1 MAPAEHDA
9 ILELNSALE
18 ALEHHAIHGWGS
30 AGPDKVLVKNSNK
43 EGYLKHDHKCLQAKK
58 RFDKEVIKLLD
69 KRKKSK
75 RTFEGEI
82 MKLANNINHF
92 LRTREIEVFGCTP
105 PEDCRDIYRNWTCA
119 NMTSNGTCR
128 IERN

>member
-43 EGYLKHDHKCLQAKK
+43 EGYLKHDHKCLQ
-58 RFDKEVIKLLD
+58 RQELL
-69 KRKKSK
+69 
-75 RTFEGEI
+75 EGEVL
-82 MKLANNINHF
+82 KVAVRVNHF
-92 LRTREIEVFGCTP
+92 LRTREIEVFGCKP
-105 PEDCRDIYRNWTCA
+105 PEDCKDVYRGWTCA

-128 IERN
+128 IERD